1 MSGLR
6 FLLNSI
12 VILAVACILHFGV
25 PAALAQPQYTVK
37 DLGPFR
43 VHTMNDLGQAAGDIG
58 VLRKPVLYSD
68 GQLKDIT
75 PPGGQNGEAWG
86 INNAGHVTGRVGL
99 CNMVNGNCQGFSR
112 AFIYRNGQ
120 FEILGTLGGRDSWGW
135 AINDAGQVSGESDSG
150 GPSSNRHAVIFHN
163 GTLQDINTIIGTT
176 SSFARSINRTAQIIG
191 HASSTSNFG
200 AFLFSNGNTVF
211 FDPNGS
217 PNDINDIGHV
227 VGGCCWND
235 DGKRRA
241 ILFSNGVRTDLGS
254 LTPTRMYNDAIGIN
268 NQGQIV
274 GTSATSGFPFAS
286 DDERAFIYS
295 NGVMQDLNSLIPAG
309 SGWLLNAAVDINS
322 AGQIVG
328 NGKLNGE
335 DRAFLLTPTEPVILT
350 DEINQVIAL
359 ESVSFLRGPF
369 RSSTSRNLSSDQRT
383 RVTLITRNIDLIPGE
398 AIAPPSVSAE
408 DEVHRIFALPVEYV
422 GGIPG
427 AASLVQIV
435 VRLPEDITPGNLQLR
450 VSFRGRTSR
459 TAGLIVTNAPP
470 F

>member
-6 FLLNSI
+6 FRINSL
-12 VILAVACILHFGV
+12 VVLAVACILQFGV
-25 PAALAQPQYTVK
+25 PGILAQSQYTIK

-43 VHTMNDLGQAAGDIG
+43 VHAMNDLGQAAGDMG

-68 GQLKDIT
+68 GLLKDIT

-86 INNAGHVTGRVGL
+86 VNNAGHVTGRVGL

-135 AINDAGQVSGESDSG
+135 GINDAGQVSGESDSG
-150 GPSSNRHAVIFHN
+150 APSSNRHAVIFHN
-163 GTLQDINTIIGTT
+163 GTIQDINTIIGTT
-176 SSFARSINRTAQIIG
+176 SSFARSINRSGQIVG

-217 PNDINDIGHV
+217 PNDINESGQV
-227 VGGCCWND
+227 VGGCCSND

-241 ILFSNGVRTDLGS
+241 ILFSSGLRTDLGS
-254 LTPTRMYNDAIGIN
+254 LSPTRTYNDASGIN

-274 GTSATSGFPFAS
+274 GTSATSGIPFPS
-286 DDERAFIYS
+286 NDGRAFLYS

-309 SGWLLNAAVDINS
+309 SGWVLNAAVDINN

-328 NGKLNGE
+328 NGKFNGE
-335 DRAFLLTPTEPVILT
+335 DRAFLLTPTEPAIIT
-350 DEINQVIAL
+350 DDTNHVIAL
-359 ESVSFLRGPF
+359 ESVSFMRGPF
-369 RSSTSRNLSSDQRT
+369 RSSTSHNLSSDEST
-383 RVTLITRNIDLIPGE
+383 RVTLITRNIDLVPGE
-398 AIAPPSVSAE
+398 PIPPPSVSAE
-408 DEVHRIFALPVEYV
+408 DELHRTFSLPVEYV
-422 GGIPG
+422 GSIPG
-427 AASLVQIV
+427 AGWLVQIV
-435 VRLPEDITPGNLQLR
+435 VRLPEDLVAGNLQIT
-450 VSFRGRTSR
+450 VSFRGRTS
-459 TAGLIVTNAPP
+459 AAAILAVTTSPAP
-470 F
+470 